1 MTPHCSED
9 KPDEFAAAVAQFRR
23 ALDRRVDAHLKAH
36 PRAGLPRAASP
47 AAPRFS
53 TRPWA
58 LAAAVALVIAAIGGA
73 LGGNIVWPRGVRV
86 YAAGADGLQFTLA
99 DDSRVEMRAYSEL
112 TVGPASDGIQIDLK
126 KGDIIVSAA
135 RQGDVP
141 LYVRTK
147 DMTAAIEGTVLLVNA
162 GQDGSRVGVI
172 EGEARVRERGTP
184 LRRSGR
190 PGDRETRLRPGE
202 QVTTSSAVV
211 SRPLTEDIAWS
222 RNALAHR
229 AILESFT
236 RGIAQTAGPLSPVT
250 PAGERQRGAGAA
262 GPAAV
267 EFEEASIRE
276 CDPDNLPALPAGARG
291 GGANSFYMTPGRT
304 YALCM
309 TVATL
314 VRTAYNYGPM
324 AFDFSRPIGSKGIGP
339 VGRGLVLN
347 AVFGLGMEDGL
358 RVRGGPDWVRTEPY
372 TIEAVAGGTP
382 DAETMR
388 GPMLLALL
396 ESRFK
401 LKAHI
406 ETEQVPA
413 FALTVAPGGPK
424 MKAVQASG
432 ISPEGF
438 IEKTVSTDACE
449 PGPPPD
455 VPAIRIAR
463 SPAEVR
469 GGAKPSCG
477 LTQSLNGPNFV
488 MVGGAAGIPM
498 LARQLGGRL
507 GNVRVIDRTGISGLF
522 NFILEFVIDE
532 NTPGQVFAS
541 QRAEDPAAVPRGQTI
556 FAALEQQLGLR
567 LEPARAPRE
576 FIVIDQIERPG
587 PN

>member
-135 RQGDVP
+135 RQRDVP

-147 DMTAAIEGTVLLVNA
+147 DMTAAIDGTVLLVN

-202 QVTTSSAVV
+202 QVTTSSAIV

-229 AILESFT
+229 TILESFT

-309 TVATL
+309 TPATL
-314 VRTAYNYGPM
+314 IRTAYGYGP
-324 AFDFSRPIGSKGIGP
+324 AELEFFIIRSGP
-339 VGRGLVLN
+339 GRGLTVGN
-347 AVFGLGMEDGL
+347 VYGLGVESGV
-358 RVRGGPDWVRTEPY
+358 RVRGGPDWVRNESY
-372 TIEAVAGGTP
+372 TIEAVADGAADG
-382 DAETMR
+382 AAMS
-388 GPMLLALL
+388 GPMLRALL
-396 ESRFK
+396 ANRFK
-401 LKAHI
+401 LKVHV

-413 FALTVAPGGPK
+413 FALSVAPGGLKIKP
-424 MKAVQASG
+424 VQATG
-432 ISPEGF
+432 ISADGF
-438 IEKTVSTDACE
+438 VGAAVSTDACE
-449 PGPPPD
+449 PGPPPNT
-455 VPAIRIAR
+455 PAVRIPR
-463 SPAEVR
+463 SFIEVR
-469 GGAKPSCG
+469 RGEKPSCG
-477 LTQSLNGPNFV
+477 VTTALNGPNFV
-488 MVGGAAGIPM
+488 VVGGAAGMPA
-498 LARQLGGRL
+498 LARMLGARL
-507 GNVRVIDRTGISGLF
+507 GNVRVVDNTGITDLF
-522 NFILEFVIDE
+522 NFIVEFVLDE
-532 NTPGQVFAS
+532 NTPAGPINVVPRQMAV
-541 QRAEDPAAVPRGQTI
+541 DPSSVPRGSTV
-556 FAALEQQLGLR
+556 FRALEEQLGLR

>member
-1 MTPHCSED
+1 
-9 KPDEFAAAVAQFRR
+9 
-23 ALDRRVDAHLKAH
+23 
-36 PRAGLPRAASP
+36 
-47 AAPRFS
+47 
-53 TRPWA
+53 
-58 LAAAVALVIAAIGGA
+58 
-73 LGGNIVWPRGVRV
+73 
-86 YAAGADGLQFTLA
+86 
-99 DDSRVEMRAYSEL
+99 
-112 TVGPASDGIQIDLK
+112 
-126 KGDIIVSAA
+126 
-135 RQGDVP
+135 
-141 LYVRTK
+141 
-147 DMTAAIEGTVLLVNA
+147 
-162 GQDGSRVGVI
+162 
-172 EGEARVRERGTP
+172 
-184 LRRSGR
+184 
-190 PGDRETRLRPGE
+190 
-202 QVTTSSAVV
+202 
-211 SRPLTEDIAWS
+211 
-222 RNALAHR
+222 
-229 AILESFT
+229 
-236 RGIAQTAGPLSPVT
+236 
-250 PAGERQRGAGAA
+250 
-262 GPAAV
+262 
-267 EFEEASIRE
+267 
-276 CDPDNLPALPAGARG
+276 
-291 GGANSFYMTPGRT
+291 MTPGRT

>member
-1 MTPHCSED
+1 MTPHFSED

-36 PRAGLPRAASP
+36 PRADLPRAASP

-58 LAAAVALVIAAIGGA
+58 LAAAAALVIAVIGGA
-73 LGGNIVWPRGVRV
+73 MVWPRGVRV
-86 YAAGADGLQFTLA
+86 YAAGADGLQVTLA

-135 RQGDVP
+135 RQRDVP

-147 DMTAAIEGTVLLVNA
+147 DMTVAVEGTVLLVNG
-162 GQDGSRVGVI
+162 GQDGSRVAVI
-172 EGEARVRERGTP
+172 EGEARVRERIG
-184 LRRSGR
+184 
-190 PGDRETRLRPGE
+190 ETRLRPGE
-202 QVTTSSAVV
+202 EVATSTAIAG
-211 SRPLTEDIAWS
+211 RPVMEEIAWS
-222 RNALAHR
+222 RNAAAHR
-229 AILESFT
+229 SILESF
-236 RGIAQTAGPLSPVT
+236 RHGIAQTAGPLSPVGP
-250 PAGERQRGAGAA
+250 PAQRQRGAGAA
-262 GPAAV
+262 SPAAV

-314 VRTAYNYGPM
+314 IRTAYNYGPM

-347 AVFGLGMEDGL
+347 AVFGLGIEDGL
-358 RVRGGPDWVRTEPY
+358 RVRGGPDWVRSEPY

-438 IEKTVSTDACE
+438 IEKTVFTDDCE

-455 VPAIRIAR
+455 VPAIRIPR

-477 LTQSLNGPNFV
+477 LTSSLNGPNFV
-488 MVGGAAGIPM
+488 MVGGAAGIPN

-507 GNVRVIDRTGISGLF
+507 GNVRVIDRTGIGGLF

-532 NTPGQVFAS
+532 NTPGQVFAT

>member
-1 MTPHCSED
+1 MTPHFSED

-47 AAPRFS
+47 AAHRFS

-73 LGGNIVWPRGVRV
+73 MVWPRGVRV

-135 RQGDVP
+135 RQRDVP

-172 EGEARVRERGTP
+172 EGEVRIFE
-184 LRRSGR
+184 
-190 PGDRETRLRPGE
+190 GDRETRLRPGE
-202 QVTTSSAVV
+202 QVTTSSAIV

-229 AILESFT
+229 TILESFT
-236 RGIAQTAGPLSPVT
+236 RGIAQTAGPLRPVV
-250 PAGERQRGAGAA
+250 PSSGLGRQQGASVA
-262 GPAAV
+262 GPPAL

-309 TVATL
+309 TPATL
-314 VRTAYNYGPM
+314 IRTAYGYGP
-324 AFDFSRPIGSKGIGP
+324 AELEFFLNGGLQ
-339 VGRGLVLN
+339 GRGLTVGN
-347 AVFGLGMEDGL
+347 VYGLGVESGL
-358 RVRGGPDWVRTEPY
+358 RVRGGPDWVRNESY
-372 TIEAVAGGTP
+372 TIEAVADGAADG
-382 DAETMR
+382 AAMSRTMLR
-388 GPMLLALL
+388 ALLAN
-396 ESRFK
+396 RFK
-401 LKAHI
+401 LKVHV

-413 FALTVAPGGPK
+413 FSLTVAPGGLKIKP
-424 MKAVQASG
+424 VQATG
-432 ISPEGF
+432 IAPDGF
-438 IEKTVSTDACE
+438 VRADARTDACE

-455 VPAIRIAR
+455 VPAIRIPR
-463 SPAEVR
+463 SFIEVR
-469 GGAKPSCG
+469 RGEKPSCG
-477 LTQSLNGPNFV
+477 VTTALNGPNFV
-488 MVGGAAGIPM
+488 VVGGAAGM
-498 LARQLGGRL
+498 TGLGRVLGTRL
-507 GNVRVIDRTGISGLF
+507 GNVRVIDNTGVTDVF
-522 NFILEFVIDE
+522 NFILEFVLDE
-532 NTPGQVFAS
+532 NTPDG
-541 QRAEDPAAVPRGQTI
+541 PINVPRRQMAADPSSVARGSTI
-556 FAALEQQLGLR
+556 FRALEEQLGLR
-567 LEPARAPRE
+567 LEPVRTPRE
-576 FIVIDQIERPG
+576 FLVIDQIERPG